1 MPPVH
6 LLIKPVS
13 GQCNLRCRYCFYHDV
28 LQKRGGDAAPVQ
40 REQRMRLDT
49 LEQVVAK
56 GMAYAQG
63 EITFAFQGGEPTLAG
78 LDFYRRLMELESR
91 YNTRRLSVHNAIQ
104 TNGMVIDREWAQFF
118 AQNHF
123 LVGLS
128 LDGNKEVNDAYR
140 LDGAGKGSYSK
151 ILQSAQLLERYGV
164 ALNILTVVT
173 SQTVRAIHRI
183 YSFYRRN
190 GFHYLQFIPCLD
202 PLGEERGQREYSLTP
217 QDYGRFLNSL
227 FDLWY
232 PDMVAY
238 LTGRG
243 PRISIRYFDNLLL
256 MLLGNPPESCG
267 MAGICSRQNV
277 VEADG
282 SVYPCDFY
290 VLDRLCLGNLV
301 TDSMEQIE
309 RARDTLGFITASKVA
324 AQCCRNCRWYP
335 LCRGGCRR
343 DRDEGD
349 RLGDNYF
356 CESYQ
361 MFFSHTIQ
369 RFEQL
374 AGLVQVRAGKKADDI
389 PSEK

>member
-28 LQKRGGDAAPVQ
+28 MQKRGGGEPPIQ
-40 REQRMRLDT
+40 REQRMNLDT
-49 LEQVVAK
+49 LEQVVAR

-63 EITFAFQGGEPTLAG
+63 AITFAFQGGEPTLAG
-78 LDFYRRLMELESR
+78 LEFYRRLMELERR
-91 YNTRRLSVHNAIQ
+91 YNNRRLSVYNAIQ

-118 AQNHF
+118 SENHF

-128 LDGNKEVNDAYR
+128 LDGNKEINDRYR
-140 LDGAGKGSYSK
+140 QDGSGRGSYNR
-151 ILQSAQLLERYGV
+151 ILQAAQLFDRYGV
-164 ALNILTVVT
+164 EYNILTVVT
-173 SQTVRAIHRI
+173 GRTVRAVHRI
-183 YSFYRRN
+183 YSFYRRS
-190 GFHYLQFIPCLD
+190 GFRYLQFIPCLD
-202 PLGEERGQREYSLTP
+202 PLGERRGEEDYSLTP
-217 QDYGRFLNSL
+217 QGYGEFLISL

-232 PDMVAY
+232 PDMTAY
-238 LTGRG
+238 LTGKG

-290 VLDRLCLGNLV
+290 VLDRLRLGSLV

-309 RARDTLGFITASKVA
+309 QHREKLGFIAASREIP
-324 AQCCRNCRWYP
+324 QRCRSCRWYP

-356 CESYQ
+356 CEGYQ
-361 MFFSHTIQ
+361 RFFSHSIT
-369 RFEQL
+369 RLEEL
-374 AGLVQVRAGKKADDI
+374 ANLVQRGKGG
-389 PSEK
+389 